1 MLIIIYCG
9 CLNHRRLNTHFRQ
22 RQNELANKQTK
33 KKYRHTGCLFKINLL
48 RKFAQLPHQ
57 REEKKRTEYSP
68 ENKLTKIKSA
78 NELVRNTIICLVL
91 LDFING
97 QEAKKTHSLGIHF
110 DSVYMTNLSPQICCA
125 RQNDVKSCGY
135 YHFMNGE
142 YSMIE
147 ICYSFHRLGAYRP
160 NHTQRS
166 LFFARSL
173 AWENLKICCRNGNE
187 IAQLVWFN
195 AFSVWLFLMRLN
207 HFNIY
212 SMIHDSAEKILEQF

>member
-22 RQNELANKQTK
+22 RQNELANKRTK

-68 ENKLTKIKSA
+68 ENKLTKIKSP
-78 NELVRNTIICLVL
+78 NELVRNTLICLVL

-97 QEAKKTHSLGIHF
+97 SEEAKKTHSLGIHF

-147 ICYSFHRLGAYRP
+147 ILLFVSQIRCLSP
-160 NHTQRS
+160 QSHTAIT
-166 LFFARSL
+166 FFLAR
-173 AWENLKICCRNGNE
+173 WHGRI
-187 IAQLVWFN
+187 
-195 AFSVWLFLMRLN
+195 
-207 HFNIY
+207 
-212 SMIHDSAEKILEQF
+212 